1 MHLALHSGR
10 HSALDFCSAPL
21 GLVHSYIHTLS
32 LAWTSGSFLEPL
44 VKASS
49 LAQTGAGVAT
59 APVVSN
65 PPTTTARKFCLDVGC
80 DVATGVLL
88 LLLPT
93 EENPRASLL
102 KHATS
107 RPTANKK

>member
-1 MHLALHSGR
+1 MHLALHSEM
-10 HSALDFCSAPL
+10 HSARDFCSDPL

-49 LAQTGAGVAT
+49 FAQTGVGVAT
-59 APVVSN
+59 TAVVIN
-65 PPTTTARKFCLDVGC
+65 PPAMTARKFCLDVGC
-80 DVATGVLL
+80 VVATGVLL
-88 LLLPT
+88 TLLPA
-93 EENPRASLL
+93 EENPKASLL

-107 RPTANKK
+107 RPTANKI